1 VARGGG
7 KRRTYARDNRGRFAS
22 TGATARGGR
31 LKTAAGNKRK
41 TVTARMAPAKAAGT
55 IGKRKGLKARPA
67 QLPKPSAEAKPAQPA
82 SALKRVKTRAQ
93 KADQAARLA
102 SRAASRSQSP
112 ALSKEASL
120 RNERRSVRLKER
132 SKQLSKEPKLS
143 RRQKDIAARAR
154 RDYGVKSTASKPR
167 VSARGKVKNT
177 NSEQQAPK
185 AAGKMKPLKGV
196 GSVVARN
203 LQGFKGMPVQIRS
216 RKEASKAYRQRT
228 NQTGKTA
235 AGRRLD
241 SDLRR
246 VVTARSTVQ
255 QRSVFGGVKRVSSG
269 PMRPIGE
276 RASDGSIR
284 RSRRSKPAPIV
295 GSKSW
300 RKGAERMMKTGQI
313 DPWVQAQYNRLYG
326 KR

>member
-1 VARGGG
+1 MARGGG

-67 QLPKPSAEAKPAQPA
+67 QPPKPSAAKVNQF
-82 SALKRVKTRAQ
+82 Q
-93 KADQAARLA
+93 
-102 SRAASRSQSP
+102 
-112 ALSKEASL
+112 
-120 RNERRSVRLKER
+120 
-132 SKQLSKEPKLS
+132 
-143 RRQKDIAARAR
+143 
-154 RDYGVKSTASKPR
+154 
-167 VSARGKVKNT
+167 
-177 NSEQQAPK
+177 
-185 AAGKMKPLKGV
+185 KMKPLKGV

-241 SDLRR
+241 SDLGR

>member
-1 VARGGG
+1 MARGGG

-67 QLPKPSAEAKPAQPA
+67 QPP
-82 SALKRVKTRAQ
+82 
-93 KADQAARLA
+93 
-102 SRAASRSQSP
+102 
-112 ALSKEASL
+112 
-120 RNERRSVRLKER
+120 
-132 SKQLSKEPKLS
+132 
-143 RRQKDIAARAR
+143 
-154 RDYGVKSTASKPR
+154 SKPR

-177 NSEQQAPK
+177 NSEQQTPK
-185 AAGKMKPLKGV
+185 ALGKMKPLKGV

-255 QRSVFGGVKRVSSG
+255 QGSVFGGVKRVSSG

-300 RKGAERMMKTGQI
+300 RKGAERMMKTGQM
-313 DPWVQAQYNRLYG
+313 DPWVQAQYNRRYG